1 MQGIKQFAFLGLA
14 QHAVEIHVVK
24 LKIKVSGNKTGE
36 IVVVVV
42 FIHLEQLVVGVGH
55 DGEALFRE
63 HIRELLVGIL
73 NLEAVYQ
80 VVNQWFTVDKV
91 LLLKLIFSSLEFCH
105 EGLFLLGEVILRSL
119 FPFKVSHLFKLPSAP
134 HRIIIP
140 RGLIE
145 YRPQIGH
152 RKSISLTGVECI
164 A

>member
-14 QHAVEIHVVK
+14 QHAVEVHVVK
-24 LKIKVSGNKTGE
+24 LEVKVSSDETGE
-36 IVVVVV
+36 IVIVVV

-55 DGEALFRE
+55 DGESLFRE
-63 HIRELLVGIL
+63 HIRELFVGIL

-80 VVNQWFTVDKV
+80 VVNQWLTIDKV
-91 LLLKLIFSSLEFCH
+91 LLLQFIFPCLELCH

-119 FPFKVSHLFKLPSAP
+119 FPFKVRHLFKLPSAP
-134 HRIIIP
+134 HRIKVP
-140 RGLIE
+140 CGLIK